1 MVSEFVKKG
10 VVGYK
15 QVPGGQSDQDCS
27 HVILTL
33 EEYECL
39 CQERDRAKKEQQAV
53 QIWADSEVRKAIAQ
67 GKAYL
72 KQAEDT
78 AKAALEEVGR
88 QLVIAQEDAAHQ
100 RELNKNLLRIAR
112 ERANAARGLKPKKQ
126 HSGFIVM
133 SSTER
138 EYRYK
143 RGRKNESVW
152 LWETKL
158 QTPYS
163 VEFTD
168 AQARKLIVEELLQRQ
183 EGQASP
189 IGQLGIQEY
198 YPYKYEDLMEEPD
211 ITERID
217 SQNIML

>member
-1 MVSEFVKKG
+1 MSEFVKKG

-15 QVPGGQSDQDCS
+15 QVPGGQSDQGCS

-33 EEYECL
+33 KEYECL
-39 CQERDRAKKEQQAV
+39 CQERDRAKKEQQAA

-88 QLVIAQEDAAHQ
+88 QLVIAQEDVAHQ

-112 ERANAARGLKPKKQ
+112 ERANAARGLKPKKR

-143 RGRKNESVW
+143 RACK
-152 LWETKL
+152 
-158 QTPYS
+158 
-163 VEFTD
+163 
-168 AQARKLIVEELLQRQ
+168 
-183 EGQASP
+183 
-189 IGQLGIQEY
+189 
-198 YPYKYEDLMEEPD
+198 
-211 ITERID
+211 
-217 SQNIML
+217 